1 MMSPQYVFTK
11 CWFLSHFIQMPPMHL
26 NHTNWLLLSPNRKVI
41 FGWSTVHTNQY
52 CTKQRFDIPLLFE
65 MLEAPTMNPSYIRSS
80 HSEVRAEIHLL
91 PMRFYLQHWRTGSM
105 TIVLSSVTNL
115 VVTKGFLMKRPQRYI
130 FVTNIGSLRS
140 VQGVT
145 WFSPVMV
152 P

>member
-1 MMSPQYVFTK
+1 MSPQYVFTK

-26 NHTNWLLLSPNRKVI
+26 NHTDWLLLLPNRKVI
-41 FGWSTVHTNQY
+41 FGWSTVHTNQH
-52 CTKQRFDIPLLFE
+52 CCFKQRLDIPLLFE

-105 TIVLSSVTNL
+105 TVKCDQPGFHQGFPDEEA
-115 VVTKGFLMKRPQRYI
+115 TKIHLCDKH
-130 FVTNIGSLRS
+130 RS

-145 WFSPVMV
+145 WFSPGVV